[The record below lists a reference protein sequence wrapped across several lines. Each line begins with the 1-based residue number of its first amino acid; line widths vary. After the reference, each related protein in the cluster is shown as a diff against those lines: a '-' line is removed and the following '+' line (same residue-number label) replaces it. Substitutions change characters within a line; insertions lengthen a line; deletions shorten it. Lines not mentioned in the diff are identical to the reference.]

1 VSITYKNLTQSHA
14 AEIQRARGF
23 DTRHQDWQG
32 RRGPV
37 GRNTLGAL
45 GVNFFSFP
53 EGVGF
58 RKENTALRD
67 EFNGFL
73 ANLKQDG
80 TLADM
85 VKRWVDNNISAM
97 RAIANAGTNGELV
110 VGISDGTLPFVAAK
124 ND

>member
-1 VSITYKNLTQSHA
+1 MILAIKTGKADAGLSG
-14 AEIQRARGF
+14 AEPLRERMRE
-23 DTRHQDWQG
+23 D
-32 RRGPV
+32 
-37 GRNTLGAL
+37 NTLGAL

-110 VGISDGTLPFVAAK
+110 VGFSDGTLPFVAAK